1 MSSRDRPRDDDLD
14 ERLDELEDV
23 LSELRADLRASERDR
38 WLPGSSEPRR
48 RADPDRERG
57 SRRETDRRRDRSSDL
72 PRPPR
77 LSELV
82 RFTEQYTIP
91 TVIALLETTIKSL
104 KLVQGTLRLLDPEGT
119 VRSDTEATAGRLADV
134 RDGATDGLARS
145 LSELRT
151 ALAEADLPEETA
163 SRSII
168 EDARELTADI
178 ESRIEESRRRADDA
192 RRPDRRGRDER
203 GRDERGRDG
212 TRGDG
217 SRRDEGGRSESSRDR
232 AGRDR
237 GHDGAVHIDVTTP
250 TSATRVAPADGRA
263 ARKTRSRLIRPTT
276 VRRSTSSP
284 SSTRSNDSS
293 TRSRAEI
300 RQPRTRRTVPTT
312 TRTGPP
318 TTEATTIRPRPGT
331 TPRSRSERGQL
342 WSFRFHHS
350 APRWSATR
358 DAESRRSASSSVNTS
373 NATVPSNP
381 SSSAANAS

>member
-1 MSSRDRPRDDDLD
+1 MSSRDRPRDDDLE

-237 GHDGAVHIDVTTP
+237 GHDGAVHIDVTDPDERHEGGSGGRASGEEDEEPADPADDRPEVDVESELDSIKRQLDAVESGDTAAEDAADGSNDDEDRSANDGSDDDP
-250 TSATRVAPADGRA
+250 SATGD
-263 ARKTRSRLIRPTT
+263 
-276 VRRSTSSP
+276 
-284 SSTRSNDSS
+284 DS
-293 TRSRAEI
+293 EK
-300 RQPRTRRTVPTT
+300 
-312 TRTGPP
+312 
-318 TTEATTIRPRPGT
+318 
-331 TPRSRSERGQL
+331 
-342 WSFRFHHS
+342 
-350 APRWSATR
+350 
-358 DAESRRSASSSVNTS
+358 
-373 NATVPSNP
+373 
-381 SSSAANAS
+381 